1 MIVAV
6 RKSLPEIEAMLA
18 RYRSVAVVG
27 CRGCVTVC
35 NAGGEKEVG
44 VLAATLA
51 LARRT
56 RGEPFECREVTVE
69 RQCDPEYVD
78 PLAASVAG
86 AEAVLS
92 MACGAGVGFVAERH
106 PRLRVLPA
114 VNTVFI
120 GITEAAGKW
129 SERCQACG
137 DCKLARTAGVCP
149 IARCS
154 KSLLNGPCGGSMG
167 GSCEVDPTVPCAWA
181 MIVERL
187 EERGE
192 MDRYEEFQPPNDWR
206 TSRDGGPR
214 RVLREDL
221 T

>member
-6 RKSLPEIEAMLA
+6 RKPLPEIEAMLA
-18 RYRSVAVVG
+18 PYRTVALVG

-35 NAGGEKEVG
+35 NVGGEKEVG
-44 VLAATLA
+44 VLSAELA
-51 LARRT
+51 LARRVK
-56 RGEPFECREVTVE
+56 GAPFEARESTVE

-78 PLAASVAG
+78 PLGAALGGVDV
-86 AEAVLS
+86 VLS
-92 MACGAGVGFVAERH
+92 LACGAGVQFLAERL
-106 PRLRVLPA
+106 PRLCVLPA

-120 GITEAAGKW
+120 GVTESAGKW

-137 DCKLARTAGVCP
+137 DCKLGRTAGVCP

-154 KSLLNGPCGGSMG
+154 KSLLNGPCGGSKG
-167 GSCEVDPTVPCAWA
+167 GNCEVDPLIPCGWA
-181 MIVERL
+181 LIVQRL

-192 MDRYEEFQPPNDWR
+192 LERFEEFAEPNDWR
-206 TSRDGGPR
+206 SGRDGGPR
-214 RVLREDL
+214 RAVREEL